1 MNKKI
6 LAFLVFIILIIGIFS
21 FFNTD
26 NKKENKEIKIGVL
39 QLLSHPAL
47 DDIYKGFKDE
57 ISKSKYKDALI
68 DFQNAQGDQSNL
80 ASMSQKLVEEKND
93 IILAITTPSA
103 LSLANTT
110 KEIPIV
116 LAGITYPVEA
126 GLIKSEEKPETNISG
141 ISDRIDISKQFD
153 LIKEVLPE
161 IKTIGLLYTASEDNS
176 VKQIEEAK
184 NIAKSLGIEIKLA
197 SISNTN
203 DIRQVA
209 ENLASSVDAIFIP
222 IDNTLASLMPT
233 ISKISLEYKVPVFP
247 SADTMVK
254 DGGLLGLGINQYS
267 IGVQSAKVLINVLNG
282 EDIKNIPI
290 SIAKEVDIYINS
302 KIAKDLGIEFPEKI
316 LKQAIDV
323 SK

>member
-126 GLIKSEEKPETNISG
+126 GLIKSEENPETNISG

-282 EDIKNIPI
+282 KDIKNIPI
-290 SIAKEVDIYINS
+290 SISKEVDIYINS